1 MTMWRPL
8 HFLFGKI
15 ERDCPD
21 TGSLPILEVAIEAGG
36 DIDAGHDDHP
46 GVEDA
51 GPATQA
57 GRVPHAVL
65 QGKDDPD
72 ALERE
77 DGCNL
82 VNNNKVKHRLS

>member
-1 MTMWRPL
+1 MSFFEDVYIMCAAL

-15 ERDCPD
+15 ERDGPD
-21 TGSLPILEVAIEAGG
+21 TGSLPVLEVAVEAGG
-36 DIDAGHDDHP
+36 DVDAGHDDHP

-51 GPATQA
+51 GPAAQP

-72 ALERE
+72 TLERE
-77 DGCNL
+77 DGCKL
-82 VNNNKVKHRLS
+82 VVM